1 MVLKKL
7 DIYTGKMKIVTPP
20 HKIQKKI
27 ICWIIDINV
36 KAKFKKSLKNNT
48 WPYVMKIMSQTE

>member
-1 MVLKKL
+1 
-7 DIYTGKMKIVTPP
+7 MKIVTPP